1 MKMAVILQICAIT
14 GGGPIDIH
22 LLDEVTIDQGI
33 QAIVDCRQRDGGHV
47 FFRTQKQ
54 FGGGRM
60 VSLLEKD
67 AKNLLT
73 LLCQA
78 DPPRG

>member
-1 MKMAVILQICAIT
+1 MKMAVILQIRAIT
-14 GGGPIDIH
+14 GGGPIDVH
-22 LLDEVTIDQGI
+22 LLDEIAIDQGI